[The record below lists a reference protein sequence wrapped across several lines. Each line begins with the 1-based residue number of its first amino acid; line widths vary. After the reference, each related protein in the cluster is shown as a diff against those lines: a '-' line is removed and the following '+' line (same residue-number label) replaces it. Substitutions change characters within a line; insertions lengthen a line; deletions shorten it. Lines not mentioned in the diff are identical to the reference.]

1 MTSPSGPQ
9 NYGAVIAGGPSVT
22 RTYTFTADSSV
33 VCGDNIIATLQL
45 QDGANNLGT
54 VTYNL
59 TTGAL
64 SAPMAPIS
72 YSSGNVAVPIN
83 DLTTV
88 DIPIT
93 VSDTGV
99 VDDVNVRV
107 RLNHTFDGDLEM
119 SLVHPDG
126 TVRLLSDN
134 RGGAGDNFGTG
145 TNDCS
150 GAFTVFD
157 DEAGATIAS
166 GVAPFAGSF
175 RPDAPLSGFDGKP
188 SNGTWKLRVA
198 DTANLDTGTLGCA
211 QIEIVRRVPLCCP
224 FPGGTADIDPA
235 PPATITAES
244 CSPANNAIDPEET
257 VTVDIP
263 LRNVGTGATTNL
275 VATLL
280 AGGGITPQSG
290 PQSYGSLPPV
300 GPGSTASRPFTFVA
314 QGSCGS
320 TVTATF
326 QLQDGANN
334 LGTVTFTFVL
344 GSTVLNTTTL
354 SNNAAIT
361 ILDTPRV
368 SGMAPSSPYPSSI
381 NVVGLT
387 GTVNK
392 VGVRLKGFSH
402 SFPDDVDVLLVGP
415 GGQKFIVMSDAGLG
429 DDVTN
434 ITLTL
439 DDAAASLLPDST
451 ILTTGTF
458 RPTNY
463 GTGEIFPAPAPVAPY
478 QSPATAGAATSATV
492 FGGINPN
499 GLWSLYIVDDA
510 GIDAGSIS
518 GGWDLIITT
527 EEPVCCDSPC
537 TITCPANITVSN
549 DPGVCGANVSYP
561 MPTIDGSCGV
571 VTSSHPSGSF
581 FPVGTTTVTLT
592 ATRADATTQS
602 CTFTITVNDTEGP
615 AITGAS
621 ASPSSL
627 WPPNHK
633 TEGRGG
639 QLQQDGQL
647 HFSVGDKLHA
657 QRHQQRAS
665 QRPWRWRHGP
675 RLDHH

>member
-1 MTSPSGPQ
+1 M
-9 NYGAVIAGGPSVT
+9 
-22 RTYTFTADSSV
+22 
-33 VCGDNIIATLQL
+33 
-45 QDGANNLGT
+45 
-54 VTYNL
+54 
-59 TTGAL
+59 
-64 SAPMAPIS
+64 
-72 YSSGNVAVPIN
+72 
-83 DLTTV
+83 
-88 DIPIT
+88 
-93 VSDTGV
+93 
-99 VDDVNVRV
+99 
-107 RLNHTFDGDLEM
+107 
-119 SLVHPDG
+119 
-126 TVRLLSDN
+126 
-134 RGGAGDNFGTG
+134 
-145 TNDCS
+145 
-150 GAFTVFD
+150 
-157 DEAGATIAS
+157 
-166 GVAPFAGSF
+166 
-175 RPDAPLSGFDGKP
+175 
-188 SNGTWKLRVA
+188 
-198 DTANLDTGTLGCA
+198 
-211 QIEIVRRVPLCCP
+211 
-224 FPGGTADIDPA
+224 
-235 PPATITAES
+235 
-244 CSPANNAIDPEET
+244 
-257 VTVDIP
+257 
-263 LRNVGTGATTNL
+263 
-275 VATLL
+275 
-280 AGGGITPQSG
+280 
-290 PQSYGSLPPV
+290 
-300 GPGSTASRPFTFVA
+300 
-314 QGSCGS
+314 
-320 TVTATF
+320 TATF

-368 SGMAPSSPYPSSI
+368 SGMALSSPYPSTI
-381 NVVGLT
+381 NVVGLA

-434 ITLTL
+434 ITLTF

-451 ILTTGTF
+451 VLTTGTF
-458 RPTNY
+458 RPSNY
-463 GTGEIFPAPAPVAPY
+463 GTGEIFPPPAPVAPY

-527 EEPVCCDSPC
+527 AEPVCCDSPC

-549 DPGVCGANVSYP
+549 DPGVCGANVTYP

-615 AITGAS
+615 TVSNPS

-633 TEGRGG
+633 MKTVNVSYTSSNDNSGG
-639 QLQQDGQL
+639 HNCVLT
-647 HFSVGDKLHA
+647 SPATSRSTVPA
-657 QRHQQRAS
+657 MAI
-665 QRPWRWRHGP
+665 
-675 RLDHH
+675 RLPTG